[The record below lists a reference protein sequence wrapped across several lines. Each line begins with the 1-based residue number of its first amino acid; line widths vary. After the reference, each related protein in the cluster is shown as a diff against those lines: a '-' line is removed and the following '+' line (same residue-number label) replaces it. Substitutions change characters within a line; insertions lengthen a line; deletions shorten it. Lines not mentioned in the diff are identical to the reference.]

1 MATTIATTL
10 GPGILG
16 APVKAK
22 KRPAPLTIIAPAQT
36 APSGV
41 EAGVSNLNLTGS
53 RGALFL
59 KQLTKQISHLNE
71 ALRTSPKLTDQLCH
85 QIEDLTKQL
94 VNPEQMKENLG
105 QHQDLLEL
113 NELIKVLDLQLEEK
127 KCKQI
132 EIAIDTLNIAKA
144 VLFKSSLMK
153 KDAKESLGAG
163 GFGSVEHVKI
173 FGKSYAK
180 KTIRKSKEKK
190 LLEECKNTQKF
201 THPNLIKVVH
211 LDQEGIYLE
220 YAEHGTSLNAIKKGL
235 FTSDLDFQRFVY
247 QVVDGLDYMHQ
258 KGFIHKDIKPDNIL
272 VAEDLSAKI
281 CDFATVAHAKT
292 FSYSEDSLAETS
304 IFSSP
309 EHLRGELKPENCF
322 KLDVWG
328 FGLFLWNLL
337 KKDELHSPFIDDN
350 SPKGEMGEDFCMKVL
365 VRDEPFT
372 EKEILSHLDVNKLK
386 KLDPN
391 GKIVPI
397 ICACLRLSPEQR
409 PSMEHIK
416 KMLG

>member
-1 MATTIATTL
+1 MSTASIQSGLVSPSITPL
-10 GPGILG
+10 K
-16 APVKAK
+16 VK
-22 KRPAPLTIIAPAQT
+22 KRPAPFTIVAPAQS
-36 APSGV
+36 ASSGV
-41 EAGVSNLNLTGS
+41 EAGVSNLRLTNS
-53 RGALFL
+53 TDVLFL
-59 KQLTKQISHLNE
+59 KQLSKQISDLNHS
-71 ALRTSPKLTDQLCH
+71 LSSSPRLTDQLCH
-85 QIEDLTKQL
+85 QIEDITKQL
-94 VNPEQMKENLG
+94 VNPEQMKENVEQAL
-105 QHQDLLEL
+105 DLLEL
-113 NELIKVLDLQLEEK
+113 NEQIEILYSKLQEK

-132 EIAIDTLNIAKA
+132 EIAIDTLTISKA
-144 VLFKSSLMK
+144 VLFKTSLLK
-153 KDAKESLGAG
+153 KEANESLGAG
-163 GFGSVEHVKI
+163 GFGSVEHARI

-211 LDQEGIYLE
+211 LDQDAIYLE

-235 FTSDLDFQRFVY
+235 FTSHIDFERFVY
-247 QVVDGLDYMHQ
+247 QVADGLDYMHQ

-281 CDFATVAHAKT
+281 CDFATVADVKT
-292 FSYSEDSLAETS
+292 FSYSQDSLVETS

-337 KKDELHSPFIDDN
+337 KNDELHSPFIDDS
-350 SPKGEMGEDFCMKVL
+350 SPKGEIGEDFCMKVL

-372 EKEILSHLDVNKLK
+372 EKEIRSHLDLNKLS

-391 GKIVPI
+391 GKIVRI
-397 ICACLRLSPEQR
+397 ICACLSLSPEQR
-409 PSMEHIK
+409 PSMERIK
-416 KMLG
+416 KMLR